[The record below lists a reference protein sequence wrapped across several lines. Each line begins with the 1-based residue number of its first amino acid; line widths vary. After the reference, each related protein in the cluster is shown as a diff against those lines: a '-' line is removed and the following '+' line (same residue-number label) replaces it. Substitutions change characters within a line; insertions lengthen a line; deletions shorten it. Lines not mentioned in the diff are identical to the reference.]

1 MKRAATIPVTG
12 LSLDPRAPTALYR
25 QLYDQLRDAILSG
38 QLRRGT
44 RLPSTR
50 TLACEL
56 GISRHTI
63 LLAYDQLRAEG
74 YVEGT
79 IGAGTVVARVLPE
92 ALLHAS
98 VPSHI
103 HTHAQRDST
112 PTDQREFP
120 DVHTSRRS
128 KLLGSAFEQVEVPF
142 VPQPTSTGH
151 EAIPAF
157 RIGTPALHLFPRD
170 LWARLITRHIRNLS
184 TSALGYQEYAGYQ
197 PLREAI
203 AAYLGVARGVRC
215 TSEQVIITLGAQ
227 EALHLTAQ
235 TLLDPGDAAWM
246 EDPGYPGARAALLAA
261 GARIVPVP
269 IDGDGLD
276 VSTAIASC
284 PEARLA
290 YVTPAHQF
298 PLGIAMSLHRRLALL
313 EWANQSGAW
322 IIEDDYDSEYR
333 YVSKPLP
340 ALQGLA
346 ESNRVIYVGTFS
358 KVLFPALRLGY
369 LVVPPSLVDAFI
381 AARRASGT
389 HLPTLE
395 QAVLADFFAEGHF
408 GRHVRRMRAIYAERG
423 ALLAQTLQHRLA
435 PLVNVRKPDG
445 GLHLVAHIAN
455 EMDDSEVQRRAA
467 LHGIEVSP
475 LSGFRHQESITT
487 ETYGTPG
494 GLTLGFAGIEE
505 QALLAGVERL
515 ARVFGEMKL
524 V

>member
-12 LSLDPRAPTALYR
+12 LSLDPRAPNALYR

-56 GISRHTI
+56 GISRHSI
-63 LLAYDQLRAEG
+63 LVAYDQLRAEG

-79 IGAGTVVARVLPE
+79 VGAGTVVARVLPE

-98 VPSHI
+98 ATSHTRNTI
-103 HTHAQRDST
+103 
-112 PTDQREFP
+112 PTQQREISAI
-120 DVHTSRRS
+120 HISRRG
-128 KLLGSAFEQVEVPF
+128 KLLANAFHVEAPF
-142 VPQPTSTGH
+142 VPQSTHNRH

-170 LWARLITRHIRNLS
+170 LWARLITRRMRNLPAS
-184 TSALGYQEYAGYQ
+184 SLDYQEYVGYQ

-215 TSEQVIITLGAQ
+215 TSAQVIITLGAQ
-227 EALHLTAQ
+227 EALHLTAH

-261 GARIVPVP
+261 GARLVPVP

-284 PEARLA
+284 SEACLA

-313 EWANQSGAW
+313 EWANQSDAW

-333 YVSKPLP
+333 YISKPLP

-346 ESNRVIYVGTFS
+346 ESNRVMYVGTFS

-369 LVVPPSLVDAFI
+369 LVVPPALVDAFI
-381 AARRASGT
+381 AARRAAGT

-423 ALLAQTLQHRLA
+423 ALLAQILQHKLA
-435 PLVNVRKPDG
+435 PLLDVRKPDG
-445 GLHLVAHIAN
+445 GLHLVAHLMN

-467 LHGIEVSP
+467 LLGIEVSP
-475 LSGFRHQESITT
+475 LSGFRHQERITT
-487 ETYGTPG
+487 ETDRLHG
-494 GLTLGFAGIEE
+494 GLTLGFACIEE
-505 QALLAGVERL
+505 QAMLTGVERL
-515 ARVFGEMKL
+515 ARVLDEMRR

>member
-12 LSLDPRAPTALYR
+12 LALNPQAPHALYR

-38 QLRRGT
+38 QLSGGT

-50 TLACEL
+50 TLAYDL

-79 IGAGTVVARVLPE
+79 VGAGTLVARELPE

-98 VPSHI
+98 VSSRVR
-103 HTHAQRDST
+103 TNAQRDTS
-112 PTDQREFP
+112 PAHQREIS
-120 DVHTSRRS
+120 DIRTSRRS
-128 KLLGSAFEQVEVPF
+128 KVLGTAFQAEVPLS
-142 VPQPTSTGH
+142 PQPTNAAS

-157 RIGTPALHLFPRD
+157 RIGTPALDVFPRD
-170 LWARLITRHIRNLS
+170 LWASLITRRIRNTPIS
-184 TSALGYQEYAGYQ
+184 SLGYQDFAGYQ

-227 EALHLTAQ
+227 EALHLTAH
-235 TLLDPGDAAWM
+235 TLLDPGDAAWI
-246 EDPGYPGARAALLAA
+246 EDPGYPGARGALLAA
-261 GARIVPVP
+261 GARLVPVP

-276 VSTAIASC
+276 VSTALASC
-284 PEARLA
+284 PQARLA

-298 PLGIAMSLHRRLALL
+298 PLGVAMSLHRRLALL
-313 EWANQSGAW
+313 EWANQSDAW

-333 YVSKPLP
+333 YVSRPLP

-346 ESNRVIYVGTFS
+346 KSDRVIYVGTFS

-369 LVVPPSLVDAFI
+369 LVVPSPLVDMFL

-389 HLPTLE
+389 HLAILE
-395 QAVLADFFAEGHF
+395 QAVLADFFTEGHF
-408 GRHVRRMRAIYAERG
+408 GRHVRRMRAIYAARG
-423 ALLAQTLQHRLA
+423 ALLAHTLQRELA
-435 PLVNVRKPDG
+435 HLLDVRKPDG
-445 GLHLVAHIAN
+445 GLHLTVKLPNDI
-455 EMDDSEVQRRAA
+455 DDSEVQRRAA
-467 LHGIEVSP
+467 RHGIEVSA
-475 LSGFRHQESITT
+475 LSRFRHQGSPTAKT
-487 ETYGTPG
+487 NGAHG
-494 GLTLGFAGIEE
+494 GLALGFACVEE
-505 QALLAGVERL
+505 QAMLTGVERL
-515 ARVFGEMKL
+515 ARVLGEMQRR
-524 V
+524 